1 MIMYIGRFGKRDA
14 SFHIIYDVFKGW
26 SCDDDDDVDIV
37 WMVGTVVE
45 IANVIG
51 VGWASVNIS

>member
-1 MIMYIGRFGKRDA
+1 MEIN
-14 SFHIIYDVFKGW
+14 DVFKGW

-51 VGWASVNIS
+51 VG